1 LVWSILVCFESV
13 FIRVA
18 LVQSDFVMR
27 VYIPSRSV
35 VSTVQ
40 VCMTTPELCTISNR
54 STISP
59 PEELLSLSVG
69 AKSSTIW
76 LVFGKRHMGGT
87 VHPAL
92 KCSGHEARV
101 D

>member
-1 LVWSILVCFESV
+1 
-13 FIRVA
+13 
-18 LVQSDFVMR
+18 
-27 VYIPSRSV
+27 
-35 VSTVQ
+35 
-40 VCMTTPELCTISNR
+40 MTTPELYAIANR

-59 PEELLSLSVG
+59 PGELLSLSVR

-87 VHPAL
+87 VHLAR